1 MSSPIGSRRPWYR
14 QAPAC
19 LPIASAPEAPDIA
32 LTEDLGPG
40 GSADGPNML
49 DATIGAWSGE
59 RIPGACVLLFHVRPI
74 AFGESARET
83 WRLFP
88 LRGWSNA
95 KDNPVLPGGS

>member
-1 MSSPIGSRRPWYR
+1 VSSPIGSRRPWYR

-40 GSADGPNML
+40 GSADGPNVL
-49 DATIGAWSGE
+49 DATIGAWSGG

-74 AFGESARET
+74 ASDPFVGRRRRTRHS
-83 WRLFP
+83 
-88 LRGWSNA
+88 S
-95 KDNPVLPGGS
+95 